1 MALTDTAAVAADPD
15 DDEDAINE
23 DGILKFCEDI
33 GVDPQDVI
41 VLVIAWK
48 MEAAYMCAF
57 TRKEWMAG
65 MEAMDVDSVAK
76 LKAKLPQLR
85 EDIVSDRSFK
95 KFYNFCFGFSK
106 EPGQKSLSIDI
117 ATAMWE
123 LLLSPQYPK
132 LTEQWLAFLS
142 EMTPVKGVTRDTWDL
157 LLDFFAKVKDSYANY
172 DENEAWPVL
181 IDDYMTWIE
190 SKQ

>member
-1 MALTDTAAVAADPD
+1 
-15 DDEDAINE
+15 

-33 GVDPQDVI
+33 GVDPQDIV

-65 MEAMDVDSVAK
+65 METMDCDSAAK
-76 LKAKLPQLR
+76 IKAKIPQLR
-85 EDIVSDRSFK
+85 EAIASEGEFK
-95 KFYNFCFGFSK
+95 KFYSFCFGFSK

-123 LLLSPQYPK
+123 LLLSTRFVK
-132 LTEQWLAFLS
+132 LTADWLAFL
-142 EMTPVKGVTRDTWDL
+142 EAKKPVKGVTRDTWDL
-157 LLDFFAKVKDSYANY
+157 LLDFFVKVRESYDNY

-190 SKQ
+190 TKK